1 MAYKC
6 HARWIHDLGQGL
18 DRWRADLARELVR
31 GGGRVRGCRA
41 LIAIAAIVFLPGR
54 NRARRSLTM
63 RLTGRAEVAFG
74 NDRWNLDWSRTR
86 DVLVGRCCYM
96 GNSESQHRERF
107 SVNTDRLAPKGEFAA
122 RSNGIHSIARRRVSD
137 AINRQWRPRASWCV
151 PRRREGASDR
161 ADPPVC
167 RAGRAPTQPACRTA
181 PVAAR
186 PAAAWVRGA

>member
-107 SVNTDRLAPKGEFAA
+107 SVNTDRLAPKGEICGEIQRDSFHRTAA
-122 RSNGIHSIARRRVSD
+122 RERRDQSSMASESVVV
-137 AINRQWRPRASWCV
+137 RAPA
-151 PRRREGASDR
+151 PRR
-161 ADPPVC
+161 C
-167 RAGRAPTQPACRTA
+167 I
-181 PVAAR
+181 
-186 PAAAWVRGA
+186 